1 MLYLLRRRK
10 RKGKIRADFCQQNVN
25 AQLLTVPVYIFG
37 AIVFLVM
44 AYFSDKY
51 RTRSPFIIFGFSM
64 ILIGYIILATVDA
77 VGGRY
82 FSLFLSLAGCT
93 TSPVSTS
100 SGISNNTAGEC
111 LIESDKSS
119 NANAL

>member
-1 MLYLLRRRK
+1 M
-10 RKGKIRADFCQQNVN
+10 N

-37 AIVFLVM
+37 AIVFLIM

-51 RTRSPFIIFGFSM
+51 RIRSPFIIFGFSM

-82 FSLFLSLAGCT
+82 FSLFLIAGGLYNI
-93 TSPVSTS
+93 PGLNVVW
-100 SGISNNTAGEC
+100 ISNNTAGGS
-111 LIESDKSS
+111 LL
-119 NANAL
+119 AR